1 MDLSIFSISHPLFQ
15 GVAGEVILFHFGW
28 VGFLVGGCVSAVI
41 DINNLI
47 SVIQKESYSTESFLT
62 SPLMQ
67 IVASGVLV
75 FIAQMNMNVLF
86 KIETAAVGMLLQT
99 TTSILFAFAFQILLY
114 KVISYH
120 NTMLKMIRFQ
130 TGV

>member
-1 MDLSIFSISHPLFQ
+1 
-15 GVAGEVILFHFGW
+15 
-28 VGFLVGGCVSAVI
+28 
-41 DINNLI
+41 
-47 SVIQKESYSTESFLT
+47 
-62 SPLMQ
+62 MQ

-114 KVISYH
+114 QVISYH
-120 NTMLKMIRFQ
+120 KTMLKMIRFQ

>member
-1 MDLSIFSISHPLFQ
+1 MDLSFFSFSHPLFQ

-41 DINNLI
+41 DVNNLI

-114 KVISYH
+114 KV
-120 NTMLKMIRFQ
+120 N
-130 TGV
+130 